1 MAAVDERVSGA
12 VRRVFGRTSTVA
24 VTLATV
30 AALGVASCGTEGSEA
45 PAGGPVTSV
54 VRPPDLRP
62 GTVPDP
68 PRGKPLVT
76 VTGRIA
82 TTNVD
87 GALRLDEAGLARMG
101 LLEMSVDDPWVKRR
115 LALRGVWLRDLVELA
130 GPDAGATTLHIRALD
145 DYQVDLDLTDVRTDA
160 ILLATRNAEGV
171 ALPVEDGGPSRVVF
185 ADGLAERY
193 SPELWIWS
201 VDTIEVR

>member
-1 MAAVDERVSGA
+1 MAAVDERVCRA
-12 VRRVFGRTSTVA
+12 VRRVFRRTCTVA
-24 VTLATV
+24 VALVAT
-30 AALGVASCGTEGSEA
+30 AAVGTAACATGSSEA

-54 VRPPDLRP
+54 VRPPDLQP
-62 GTVPDP
+62 GTIPDP

-76 VTGRIA
+76 ITGRIA

-87 GALRLDEAGLARMG
+87 GTLRLDEAGLARMG

-115 LALRGVWLRDLVELA
+115 LALRGVWLRDVVELA
-130 GPDAGATTLHIRALD
+130 RPDAGATTLHIRALD
-145 DYQVDLDLTDVRTDA
+145 DYQVDLELTDVRADA
-160 ILLATRNAEGV
+160 ILLATRNADDA

-185 ADGLAERY
+185 ADGLAKRY